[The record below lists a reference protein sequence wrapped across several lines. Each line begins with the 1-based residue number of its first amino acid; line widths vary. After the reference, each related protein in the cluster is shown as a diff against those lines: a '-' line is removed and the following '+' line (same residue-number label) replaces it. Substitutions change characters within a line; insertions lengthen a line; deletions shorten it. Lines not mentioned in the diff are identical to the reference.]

1 MDEIQT
7 EWSEQ
12 PNVVCV
18 SLVKCVVK
26 HGVSLV
32 WCGVSGWLRA
42 WAMMR
47 CFSIRRRE
55 GHWWCT
61 RWKPPQRSR
70 PFREQIQHFWEY
82 VVVCFERLMLSFSFL
97 NVASDF
103 SCSFG
108 FVDHS
113 SFYYNSKYRHI
124 FYTSTKLLPL
134 LQGCSMSSFPPKTH
148 MFINLAQQI

>member
-108 FVDHS
+108 FVDLS
-113 SFYYNSKYRHI
+113 SFYCNTKWCKHI
-124 FYTSTKLLPL
+124 TRVQGSFCSYFKGAQWAPYIRKLRT
-134 LQGCSMSSFPPKTH
+134 F
-148 MFINLAQQI
+148 QI